1 MKKLL
6 FSCIIIG
13 KEAIN
18 KEFAGVGRPIK
29 FSDCLVSILN
39 FASLNPENTAIRK
52 AE

>member
-1 MKKLL
+1 MKKRL
-6 FSCIIIG
+6 FCSIIIG

-29 FSDCLVSILN
+29 FSVCLVSILN
-39 FASLNPENTAIRK
+39 FANLRAENTAIRK